1 MLNEGE
7 KIKVAF
13 FCLVN
18 ETKYIL
24 GNDHVQY
31 FYNEFFI
38 LISLYSYMLKV
49 ISLPFLIF
57 FP

>member
-49 ISLPFLIF
+49 ISLPF
-57 FP
+57 